1 MTDNINSR
9 AAIQARIA
17 EWQHQTRDSTSQ
29 STDSLFGIAKA
40 RWASWFRWP

>member
-1 MTDNINSR
+1 MTYSINSR

-29 STDSLFGIAKA
+29 STDLLFGIAKA
-40 RWASWFRWP
+40 RWISWFRRP